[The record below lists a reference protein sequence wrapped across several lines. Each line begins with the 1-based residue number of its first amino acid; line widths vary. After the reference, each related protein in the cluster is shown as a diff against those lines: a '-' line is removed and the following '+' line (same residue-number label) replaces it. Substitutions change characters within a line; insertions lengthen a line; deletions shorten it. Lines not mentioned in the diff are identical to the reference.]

1 MAVGGPDVT
10 LFGRERESQRLAELV
25 ASARHG
31 GGALVVRGEAG
42 IGKSALLRQAGLV
55 AAGHGLLVLSVTG
68 TEAEARLPFAGLHQ
82 LLRPILGRA
91 DELPGPQR
99 DAVLTAFGVA
109 RGTAPDLFLVALA
122 VLNLLAEAAAESGA
136 LLVVE
141 DAHWLDPPSAD
152 VLAFV
157 ARRLGSDPIV
167 LLAAMRDGYADGFG
181 AALDQLRVERLDD
194 ASAAALL
201 DARAPELPG
210 GLRRRLLDESA
221 GNPLALVELPIA
233 ARRFEDDPLEPAQR
247 PLTARLEEAFAA
259 RVSGLPDNTQT
270 LLLVAAVNDGDTLAE
285 AVDAAAVVAGTAV
298 TVDDLTPAAA
308 AHLVDLDRLSIRF
321 RHPLMRSAI
330 RQRAP
335 LAQRLAAHAALA
347 GVVRGQADRQV
358 WHRAGASHGPDDDV
372 ADELERAARHAQGRG
387 AMVIAV
393 AALQRSGQLTVDP
406 ARSAARLLQAAEL
419 AVELGRHDVVG
430 GLLQEAEARG
440 LSFGQQAQR
449 LWIAA
454 SFGDGLRD
462 QKTGP
467 LALAEVA
474 ARVAGTGDPGSDRLA
489 MRLLNSAALRSFWS
503 EADPEAGRRVV
514 AVTESLPAG
523 ADDPDRLA
531 ILAFAA
537 PVERG
542 SAVIE
547 GLRGVSA
554 RAGADAQT
562 LRLLGSA
569 AVIIGDF
576 DQAEAC
582 CTASIPDL
590 RAQGRLGSLTRA
602 LAALAWCAAHQ
613 ADLRAGVPAAEESAR
628 LALETSQ
635 PLFFGIARASAA
647 VLAALGGH
655 PERTASL
662 AAEAE
667 QRGVAASVRPVLATV
682 QLARGLSALA
692 DGRHADAYGELR
704 RMHDPGDPSFHAGL
718 RCFALTDLVEAAAHS
733 GHRDEVAEIVSE
745 LEVAGRQTSSPAL
758 HAGLRYARAVLAD
771 DAGAEALFRAALGA
785 ETSRW
790 PFSRARTQ
798 LAYGQWLRRQRRP
811 VESRAPLRA
820 ACNTFDALGIVPWA
834 DRARQEL
841 RAAGETSRVRPAT
854 GREELTPQ
862 ELQIAQLAAKGLTN
876 REIGQALYLSH
887 RTVSTHLHNIFPK
900 LGITARAQLHAI
912 VGDLKGW

>member
-1 MAVGGPDVT
+1 MAVDGPDAR
-10 LFGRERESQRLAELV
+10 LYGRERESQHLAGLV
-25 ASARHG
+25 ASARSG

-42 IGKSALLRQAGLV
+42 IGKSALLRQARLA
-55 AAGHGLLVLSVTG
+55 AAGHGLLVLSATG

-82 LLRPILGRA
+82 LLRPVLGRA
-91 DELPGPQR
+91 DELPDPQR
-99 DAVLTAFGVA
+99 DAVLTAFGMA
-109 RGTAPDLFLVALA
+109 RGAAPDVFLVALA
-122 VLNLLAEAAAESGA
+122 VLNLLGEAAAETGA
-136 LLVVE
+136 LLLVE

-152 VLAFV
+152 ALAFV
-157 ARRLGSDPIV
+157 ARRLDADPIV
-167 LLAAMRDGYADGFG
+167 LLAAARDGYADGFG
-181 AALDQLRVERLDD
+181 ALDQLRVERLDD
-194 ASAAALL
+194 AAAAALL
-201 DARAPELPG
+201 DARAPGLPAG
-210 GLRRRLLDESA
+210 MRRRLLDESA
-221 GNPLALVELPIA
+221 GNPLALVELPVA
-233 ARRFEDDPLEPAQR
+233 ARRFEHEPLEPARR

-259 RVSGLPDNTQT
+259 RVPGLPAATQA
-270 LLLVAAVNDGDTLAE
+270 LLLVAAVNDGDALAE
-285 AVDAAAVVAGTAV
+285 AVAAAAAVAGTAV
-298 TVDDLTPAAA
+298 TVDDVTPAVA
-308 AHLVDLDRLSIRF
+308 AHLVDLDGTSIRF
-321 RHPLMRSAI
+321 LHPLMRSAI

-335 LAQRLAAHAALA
+335 LARRMAVHAALA
-347 GVVRGQADRQV
+347 AVVGGHADRRV
-358 WHRAGASHGPDDDV
+358 WHRAGACPGPDDDV
-372 ADELERAARHAQGRG
+372 AAELEAAARHAQDRG

-393 AALQRSGQLTVDP
+393 AALHRSGQLTVDP
-406 ARSAARLLQAAEL
+406 ARSAARLLRAAEL

-440 LSFGQQAQR
+440 LSFAQQAQR
-449 LWIAA
+449 LWIVA

-467 LALAEVA
+467 VVLAEVA
-474 ARVAGTGDPGSDRLA
+474 ARVAAAGGPGADRLA
-489 MRLLNSAALRSFWS
+489 MRLLNSGALRSFWS
-503 EADPEAGRRVV
+503 EADPGAGRRVV
-514 AVTESLPAG
+514 AVTEALPVA

-542 SAVIE
+542 SAVID
-547 GLRGVSA
+547 GLRGVAA

-582 CTASIPDL
+582 CAASIPEL

-613 ADLRAGVPAAEESAR
+613 AGLGAGVPAAEEAAR

-655 PERTASL
+655 PDRAAAL

-667 QRGVAASVRPVLATV
+667 QRGVAAAVRPVLATV
-682 QLARGLSALA
+682 QLARGLNALA
-692 DGRHADAYGELR
+692 EGRHADAYGELC

-733 GHRDEVAEIVSE
+733 GHRDAAAQVVAE
-745 LEVAGRQTSSPAL
+745 LEVAGRVTSSPAL

-771 DAGAEALFRAALGA
+771 DARAEALFREALNAG
-785 ETSRW
+785 TSRW

-820 ACNTFDALGIVPWA
+820 ACTTFDALGTAPWA
-834 DRARQEL
+834 ERARQEL
-841 RAAGETSRVRPAT
+841 RAAGETSRIRPAT
-854 GREELTPQ
+854 GHDELTPQ
-862 ELQIAQLAAKGLTN
+862 ELQIARLAAGGLTN